1 MMIETATKEKIF
13 SVASMFLLGSV
24 PTKLEECKVG
34 HINST
39 YFVTCENGEKYVLQ
53 NINTGIFKNP
63 SGLMDNVVGVTD
75 HIRKKIAEEGGDAER
90 GTLSFC
96 RSGNGKYF
104 AFDED
109 GKCWRMYRYIDRVLN
124 LQSAGSEK
132 IFARVGKAFGH
143 FQMQLADYDASVLCE
158 TIPNFHNT
166 VSRYSDFE
174 RAVADDTAGRAK
186 KVAKEIAFVRE
197 HKDVCAF
204 IVDRIASGVLPLRV
218 THNDTKLN
226 NILIDEASGEPLCV
240 IDLDTIMPGSVLY
253 DFGDAIRFGAS
264 SAAEDETDL
273 DKVYMRTDMFD
284 AFASGFI
291 AGLEGSLSEEEI
303 LDLPMGA
310 VIITLETGIRF
321 LIDYL
326 NGDTYFRTGYQ
337 EHNLDRARNQFK
349 LVSYMEENIS
359 VMNGIVKKYL

>member
-1 MMIETATKEKIF
+1 MIQTPLKEKIF
-13 SVASMFLLGSV
+13 SVASLFLLDSIPAEV
-24 PTKLEECKVG
+24 EECTVG

-63 SGLMDNVVGVTD
+63 DGLMDNVVGVTE
-75 HIRKKIAEEGGDAER
+75 HIRKKLAEEGGDTER
-90 GTLSFC
+90 GTLNFC
-96 RSGNGKYF
+96 RAHNGKYF
-104 AFDED
+104 VFDDD
-109 GKCWRMYRYIDRVLN
+109 GRCWRMYRFIDRVLN
-124 LQSAGSEK
+124 LQTAGSGE
-132 IFARVGKAFGH
+132 IFARVGRAFGH

-166 VSRYSDFE
+166 VSRYLDFE
-174 RAVADDTAGRAK
+174 KAVSDDAAGRAGN
-186 KVAKEIAFVRE
+186 VEKEIAFVRE
-197 HKDVCAF
+197 HKGLCSY
-204 IVDRIASGVLPLRV
+204 IIDRISSGVLPLRV

-226 NILIDEASGEPLCV
+226 NILIDEESGQPLCV

-273 DKVYMRTDMFD
+273 EKVYMRTEMFD

-291 AGLEGSLSEEEI
+291 AGLDGSLSEEEI

-321 LIDYL
+321 LTDYL
-326 NGDTYFRTGYQ
+326 NGDTYFRTGYP

-349 LVSYMEENIS
+349 LVSYMEENLS
-359 VMNGIVKKYL
+359 VMNGIVRKYL